1 MENLPPPES
10 VHELITYDCRWL
22 NFNASCQRKILSLEF
37 ADICKCHANCE
48 NGSCNNDSD
57 TDDEEIKEW
66 QFMTLFWIYSIYL
79 KNSYFSC
86 FTNIPIIS
94 REMLQNTSNFAQMI
108 PANSDS
114 YDTNSWI
121 GFIINKNLRILS
133 IIKKVLIFADI
144 SKNFIFLKKIYFIN
158 LMHQSWLLAVP
169 NFPEICWVCIELWPF
184 YYFQFTA
191 YVKNCM
197 FFMFYLNLN
206 NVMKN
211 VANHFKFWTHAPWYI

>member
-121 GFIINKNLRILS
+121 CFIINKNLRILS

-169 NFPEICWVCIELWPF
+169 NFPEICWVWIELWPF

-191 YVKNCM
+191 YVKNYV
-197 FFMFYLNLN
+197 FYVLL
-206 NVMKN
+206 KS
-211 VANHFKFWTHAPWYI
+211 